1 MKTVFIREPG
11 LSLLC
16 KSLIFFILIAFIF
29 SCTKNTADTNKN
41 FLKGYWTYLNGAE
54 AYYDGVSDSAIGT
67 KVPTNNVGFDFV
79 VGEKYWKNLRKIS
92 DTTWVLNHIVRTM
105 NGMKS
110 YNHTT
115 FKRMKDNR
123 ILANISGYGTDTLTK
138 RP

>member
-1 MKTVFIREPG
+1 MKTLLVPEV
-11 LSLLC
+11 SLKMLY
-16 KSLIFFILIAFIF
+16 KFLIFFILIGFIS
-29 SCTKNTADTNKN
+29 SCTKDSTNIDQN

-92 DTTWVLNHIVRTM
+92 DTTWSLNHIVRTM

>member
-54 AYYDGVSDSAIGT
+54 AYYDGVSDSAKGT
-67 KVPTNNVGFDFV
+67 KVPVNNVGFDFV
-79 VGEKYWKNLRKIS
+79 VGENYWENLKKTS
-92 DTTWVLNHIVRTM
+92 DSTWVLNHSVRTI
-105 NGMKS
+105 NGLKS
-110 YNHTT
+110 YNRTT

-123 ILANISGYGTDTLTK
+123 ILAKISSYGTDTLTK
-138 RP
+138 RH